1 MDVINENILNI
12 KLSPFKHIKFIKI
25 DKNGDIINRETF
37 EFIYSKFQ
45 TNLLLDIH
53 RGFRSQ
59 EIFIIFLEQ
68 NNEVCN
74 ETYYIKLTT
83 ELRSPKQALAC
94 EAQVPDDKIDNID
107 DNMDN
112 MGVMDNIGEN
122 MDNIGENLARLLR
135 VNQTPVNVEQI
146 KNEMKNNKGIQLSF
160 KKKEF

>member
-1 MDVINENILNI
+1 MNVINGNILNI

-53 RGFRSQ
+53 RESQ

-83 ELRSPKQALAC
+83 ELQG
-94 EAQVPDDKIDNID
+94 PDDNINDKI
-107 DNMDN
+107 DN

-122 MDNIGENLARLLR
+122 LVRLLR